1 MKKCLII
8 CGILIIFL
16 ISCTVGFKIY
26 NNVNVNIE
34 NNEIEKTSEEKIPE
48 KASYIKERA
57 EITAYTLYDF
67 EGIDLL
73 RDDMIWNS
81 KSRLYHKIITNIEDY
96 NVYNKRIDLPN
107 MTENDFLSYSI
118 IVITFENPR
127 EIYELDS
134 YISEIINEEETS
146 NIILKQYE
154 NPRENC
160 KNNVLWAVVNKEMLK
175 ENIVCN
181 YK

>member
-127 EIYELDS
+127 EIYEIDS

-160 KNNVLWAVVNKEMLK
+160 KNNVLWAVVNKEILK

>member
-81 KSRLYHKIITNIEDY
+81 KSRLYHKIITNMEDY